1 MTNRRT
7 GEHSYQHGRMDAL
20 MPVAEQFG
28 VQAWSQGPI
37 YPCVIA
43 VIERYTDT
51 GEFRSRSFELTL
63 DGHSEEYASHDD
75 AEQVAKAL
83 LASSAVRYQWSKGEL

>member
-1 MTNRRT
+1 
-7 GEHSYQHGRMDAL
+7 
-20 MPVAEQFG
+20 
-28 VQAWSQGPI
+28 
-37 YPCVIA
+37 
-43 VIERYTDT
+43 VIERYTNT